1 MPDARKKSRLPLTAT
16 LAYALAATGWIVI
29 GFFMSSLLDDGGTT
43 SMFELYKGLA
53 FVAVTGCL
61 LFIVL
66 RLMDSGTATD
76 ATFGQLAEE
85 FRQSIRIGERTMRW
99 LPPGLALIVIALF
112 CLLLLGLYWTRNNT
126 LEAGERSA
134 DALQYTIAAQ
144 TGSAI
149 QVIDLTLGEIA
160 HELAESRTQ
169 DPDAELR
176 RRMERV
182 PALVSAIRVLDGDG
196 RLIHDS
202 DRGAPGTDFS
212 SRDYFRHHR
221 DSGNSGFFIGEPLR
235 SLSTDTWFISASHP
249 VRAADGR
256 LLGVVVAAIGM
267 ERFAR
272 FWQLPG
278 LDNNSSIA
286 VFRSDGTLLM
296 RSPHAGEQIGKSFS
310 DAGFWRERVSGQD
323 RGLYHGAS
331 GIDGQTRI
339 FGFGRVP
346 GYPQLLVFVGIS
358 EDHLLSPWR
367 RLAAISVGS
376 FLIFAGLVLIL
387 AFILLRQ
394 LRMRIQSQKRAAELA
409 RYPLQNRNP
418 VFSVSHRGERL
429 FMNDAARR
437 LFQEHR
443 GSAEAQQLDTVIQEI
458 AAANASGSREFTM
471 GARSYSASFVSH
483 ADCCDVYL
491 METTALRQG
500 EGLLQLFFDLPFIGM
515 ATSSP
520 ETKRW
525 LRCNDRLCEILGHP
539 REQLLQK
546 SWPEM
551 THPDDLAG
559 DLANFERVMR
569 GEADG
574 YMMDKRFLRPD
585 GTSVDVAM
593 NVRAVRRPDRSV
605 ELFMCTVQDI
615 TERRQREL
623 QLRRQRNLY
632 ATLSATHE
640 AIIRLRDRE
649 SLFTR
654 ICRIAVEE
662 AGFAF
667 AWIGLLEP
675 ATGAVN
681 PVARHG
687 EDGGYVERLRVT
699 SDPQL
704 PEGRGATGLVI
715 REGRHRIVNDIQTT
729 PYMAPWHEAAT
740 RAGVRASA
748 AFPIRE
754 GGRITGTLNLYSRE
768 SGCFDAEIVRML
780 DEMAAGLSHA
790 LDTLESERQRDIAMA
805 ALRVAEERWQ
815 LALESGEHG
824 VWEWNVQTGEA
835 FYSQQWKAMLG
846 HAAGDIGNSAD
857 EWKSRVH
864 PEDLAGATRQI
875 ERHLRGETPVY
886 TSEHRLRHRDGRY
899 LWILDRGK
907 VVSRSDDGRPLM
919 MSGTQTDITARREA
933 EARLRESEAR
943 FKGLVEQS
951 IVGIVIVDGDT
962 MRYANPRIAEILGYA
977 TDDILGA
984 GFSRLIHP
992 EDWPGVRDRIAGVLS
1007 GEFRDIR
1014 HEFRAL
1020 RRDGSIVHLGTHGSR
1035 TEYAGRP
1042 AVISVVQDITGRI
1055 EAERQLTVYVS
1066 RLENSIMHTVEA
1078 ISQMVELRD
1087 PYTSGHERRVGD
1099 LAAAIARELGL
1110 DEKQVTGLR
1119 VAGNVHDVGKITVP
1133 AEILSKPG
1141 KLSVAEYEI
1150 VKTHAEKGYE
1160 ILKNI
1165 DFPWPVANI
1174 VLQHHERMDGS
1185 GYPRGLQGED
1195 IMLEARILAV
1205 ADIIESMSTHRPYRP
1220 ALGLEAALKEILARS
1235 GSLYDPRVV
1244 AVALRLFRERGYR
1257 LPD

>member
-1 MPDARKKSRLPLTAT
+1 MPIARKKSRLPLTAT

-66 RLMDSGTATD
+66 GWMDSGMTADT
-76 ATFGQLAEE
+76 TFGQLAEE
-85 FRQSIRIGERTMRW
+85 FRQSIRTGERTMRW
-99 LPPGLALIVIALF
+99 LPPGLALIIIALF

-126 LEAGERSA
+126 LDAGERSA
-134 DALQYTIAAQ
+134 DALRHTIAAQ

-160 HELAESRTQ
+160 HELAENRTR

-176 RRMERV
+176 RRLERV

-202 DRGAPGTDFS
+202 DRGAVGADLS
-212 SRDYFRHHR
+212 RRDYFRHHR

-235 SLSTDTWFISASHP
+235 SLSTGNWFVSASHP
-249 VRAADGR
+249 VRAADGSFR
-256 LLGVVVAAIGM
+256 GVVVAAMDI
-267 ERFAR
+267 ERFGKY
-272 FWQLPG
+272 WQLPG
-278 LDNNSSIA
+278 LDSRGSIA
-286 VFRSDGTLLM
+286 VFRGDGALLM
-296 RSPHAGEQIGKSFS
+296 HSPHVEDQIGKSFS
-310 DAGFWRERVSGQD
+310 EAGFWREQVSQQD
-323 RGLYHGAS
+323 KGLYRGTS
-331 GIDGQTRI
+331 SIDGQMRI

-346 GYPQLLVFVGIS
+346 DYPHLLVFVGLS
-358 EDHLLSPWR
+358 EAHLLSPWR

-376 FLIFAGLVLIL
+376 FLIFASLVLIL

-394 LRMRIQSQKRAAELA
+394 LRMRIQSQKKAAELA

-418 VFSVSHRGERL
+418 VFSVSRNGERL

-443 GSAEAQQLDTVIQEI
+443 GSAEAQQLDSAIQEI
-458 AAANASGSREFTM
+458 AAANASGSREFAM

-525 LRCNDRLCEILGHP
+525 LRCNDRLCEILGLP
-539 REQLLQK
+539 REQLLRK
-546 SWPEM
+546 TWAEL
-551 THPDDLAG
+551 THPEDLPS
-559 DLANFERVMR
+559 DLANFDQVMR
-569 GEADG
+569 GETDG
-574 YMMDKRFLRPD
+574 YTMDKRFLRPD

-605 ELFMCTVQDI
+605 EMFMCTVQDI
-615 TERRQREL
+615 TERKQREI

-632 ATLSATHE
+632 AALSATHE
-640 AIIRLRDRE
+640 AIIRLGDRND
-649 SLFTR
+649 LFTR

-675 ATGAVN
+675 ATGVVN

-687 EDGGYVERLRVT
+687 EDGGYIESLRVT
-699 SDPQL
+699 IDPQH

-715 REGRHRIVNDIQTT
+715 REGRHRIINDIQAT

-748 AFPIRE
+748 AFPVRQ
-754 GGRITGTLNLYSRE
+754 GDRIIGTLNLYSRE
-768 SGCFDAEIVRML
+768 RDCFDAEIVRML

-790 LDTLESERQRDIAMA
+790 LDILESERQRELAIA

-824 VWEWNVQTGEA
+824 VWEWNTQTNEA

-846 HAAGDIGNSAD
+846 HAAQDVGNSID

-864 PEDLAGATRQI
+864 PDDLAGATQQI
-875 ERHLRGETPVY
+875 ERHLQGESPVY

-899 LWILDRGK
+899 LWVLDRGK
-907 VVSRSDDGRPLM
+907 VVTRSEDGRPLM
-919 MSGTQTDITARREA
+919 MTGTQTDITARREA

-962 MRYANPRIAEILGYA
+962 MHYANPRIAEILGYS
-977 TDDILGA
+977 TNDIIGA

-1014 HEFRAL
+1014 YEFRAL
-1020 RRDGSIVHLGTHGSR
+1020 RRDGRIAHLGTHGSR

-1042 AVISVVQDITGRI
+1042 AVISVVQDITGRL
-1055 EAERQLTVYVS
+1055 EAERQLTEYVS
-1066 RLENSIMHTVEA
+1066 RLERSIMHTVEA

-1099 LAAAIARELGL
+1099 LAAAIGRELGL
-1110 DEKQVTGLR
+1110 DEHHITSLR
-1119 VAGNVHDVGKITVP
+1119 IAGNVHDVGKITVP

-1141 KLSVAEYEI
+1141 KLSTAEYEI
-1150 VKTHAEKGYE
+1150 VKTHVEKGYD

-1165 DFPWPVANI
+1165 DFPWPVAKI

-1220 ALGLEAALKEILARS
+1220 ALGLEAALKEVLARS

-1244 AVALRLFRERGYR
+1244 AVTLRLFRERGYR
-1257 LPD
+1257 LPE